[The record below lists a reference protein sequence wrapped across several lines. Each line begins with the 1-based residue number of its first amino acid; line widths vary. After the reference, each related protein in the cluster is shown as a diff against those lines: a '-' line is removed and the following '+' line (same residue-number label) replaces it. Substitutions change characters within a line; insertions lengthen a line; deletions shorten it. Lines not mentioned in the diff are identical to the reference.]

1 MAMAQQSV
9 LITGSGIGIGRATAF
24 AFARAGYTVIV
35 TDILEAEGREVAAR
49 IGQQGGV
56 AEFHRLDVTSTEAAN
71 EVVTA
76 VEKRHG
82 ALDVVIAN
90 AGIAHRQ
97 AFLRM
102 TDAAWN
108 HTFDV
113 DIKGVMRVV
122 RAAVPLMLERRRGA
136 IVAVTSIMGYV
147 YGWSEHTHYAAA
159 KAGVVGF
166 IRSLAVELG
175 RAGIRA
181 NAVAPGCI
189 ETAQTLSEE
198 HSLGAAGLA
207 RTAQYIPMGRVGE
220 PEDVA
225 DVIVFL
231 ASSAARYITG
241 QTIVVDGGLQVGYY

>member
-1 MAMAQQSV
+1 MAEQSV

-35 TDILEAEGREVAAR
+35 TDILEAEGKEVAAR
-49 IGQQGGV
+49 IVQQGG
-56 AEFHRLDVTSTEAAN
+56 AAAFHRLDVTSTEAAN
-71 EVVTA
+71 EVVAA
-76 VEKRHG
+76 VERRHG

-90 AGIAHRQ
+90 AGIAHRL
-97 AFLRM
+97 AFPQM

-108 HTFDV
+108 QTFDV
-113 DIKGVMRVV
+113 DLQGIMRVV
-122 RAAVPLMLERRRGA
+122 RAAVPSMQEQRRGA
-136 IVAVTSIMGYV
+136 IIAVTSIMGYV
-147 YGWSEHTHYAAA
+147 YGWSEHAHYAAA

-166 IRSLAVELG
+166 IRSIAVELAS
-175 RAGIRA
+175 AGIRA

-198 HSLGAAGLA
+198 HSLGPAGLA
-207 RTAQYIPMGRVGE
+207 RTAQHIPLGRVGQ

-231 ASSAARYITG
+231 ASPAARYITG
-241 QTIVVDGGLQVGYY
+241 QTIIVDGGLQVGYF